1 MKKEIFVKWVIV
13 CVGLCV
19 AFVLLLLSR
28 QQEMEARFG
37 DKSVVY
43 REELGDLFSVTGLEP
58 AEAEQILEAEVSEIL
73 TWEEILFVF
82 DRLGYRALLTDLL
95 PGTVEETQAVSRD
108 EFMEVYEAFLK
119 KIGVQS
125 ERICFAYYGHVPNT
139 EELIADTGNYKIHLT
154 EDFFTYGECYEA
166 VSKGNQI
173 LFVTKVMV
181 PSASVSLDLERSE
194 GERDEN
200 KGADHVRDVSD
211 ESAAVNQTV
220 SVRSNRIRV
229 LLVND
234 NGGEP
239 LRDAFQLRLG
249 SAGSLSSGAKKQR
262 YERGMVL
269 CERDL
274 ASLFQESEVVLIS
287 PDKDG
292 TIQLK
297 WEDTKDW
304 SPAYSGV
311 FYIYKKDAQYW
322 IVNQL
327 PMEAYL
333 CGVVPGEMPERFGLE
348 ALKAQA
354 VCARTYAYN
363 MLEQQTYQSYGADVD
378 DSVNCQVYHKNGE
391 NKKTTQA
398 VQETEGI
405 VLMTTGEAPSVSSDL
420 TLAKVYY
427 FSTSCGYTTGMEA
440 WDGDEVPYLQSV
452 TTLRAGAGVSNWDT
466 FLKDTSLDAYD
477 SGSNY
482 FRWKAELV
490 LPDQQRLQIAERGDS
505 GIVTK
510 VIVSGP
516 DGSQQIC
523 TENRIRRELGTY
535 MTLLTDQNEKVQ
547 TGMTML
553 PSAWF
558 TIEEAGGRY
567 FLYGGG
573 YGHGIGMSQY
583 GANGMAKEGLS
594 YEQILR
600 YYFPGIILK
609 EQN

>member
-1 MKKEIFVKWVIV
+1 
-13 CVGLCV
+13 
-19 AFVLLLLSR
+19 
-28 QQEMEARFG
+28 MEARFG

-43 REELGDLFSVTGLEP
+43 REELCDLLSVTGLEP
-58 AEAEQILEAEVSEIL
+58 TEAEQILEAEVSEIL
-73 TWEEILFVF
+73 TWKEILFVF
-82 DRLGYRALLTDLL
+82 DRLGYKALLTDQL
-95 PGTVEETQAVSRD
+95 PETVEETQAVLRD
-108 EFMEVYEAFLK
+108 EFVGVYETFLK

-125 ERICFAYYGHVPNT
+125 EHICFAYYGHVPNA
-139 EELIADTGNYKIHLT
+139 EELIADTGNYEIHLT
-154 EDFFTYGECYEA
+154 KDFFTYGECYEA
-166 VSKGNQI
+166 ISMGNQI
-173 LFVTKVMV
+173 LFVTKVTV
-181 PSASVSLDLERSE
+181 PSASVSLDSERSE
-194 GERDEN
+194 GELDEN
-200 KGADHVRDVSD
+200 EGADPLRDVSD
-211 ESAAVNQTV
+211 ESAATNQTV
-220 SVRSNRIRV
+220 SARSNRIRV

-234 NGGEP
+234 NGGEV
-239 LRDAFQLRLG
+239 LREAFQLRLD
-249 SAGSLSSGAKKQR
+249 STGSLSSGARKQR
-262 YERGMVL
+262 YEKGAVL

-274 ASLFQESEVVLIS
+274 ASFFQESEVVLIS

-311 FYIYKKDAQYW
+311 FYIYKKDTQYW

-327 PMEAYL
+327 SVEAYL

-363 MLEQQTYQSYGADVD
+363 MLVQQTYQPYGADVD

-398 VQETEGI
+398 VQETEDI
-405 VLMTTGEAPSVSSDL
+405 VLMTKGDASSASSDL

-440 WDGDEVPYLQSV
+440 WDGAEVPYLQSV
-452 TTLRAGAGVSNWDT
+452 TTLRAGGGVSNWDT

-490 LPDQQRLQIAERGDS
+490 LPDQQSLQIAERGDS

-510 VIVSGP
+510 VIVSEP
-516 DGSQQIC
+516 DGSWQIC

-535 MTLLTDQNEKVQ
+535 MTLLTDQNGNVQ

-558 TIEEAGGRY
+558 TIEEVGGRY